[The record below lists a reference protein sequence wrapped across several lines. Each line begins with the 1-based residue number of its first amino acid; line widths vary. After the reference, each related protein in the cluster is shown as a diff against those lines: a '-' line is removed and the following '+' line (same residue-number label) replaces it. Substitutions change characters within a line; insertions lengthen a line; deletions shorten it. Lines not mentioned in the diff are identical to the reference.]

1 MRVRIPDPLRS
12 YTDRQK
18 AVDADGATI
27 AEVVADLD
35 RRYPGIR
42 FRMVD
47 EQNRLRKHMKV
58 FVNDES
64 VRDLDTAV
72 TDRDEITIMQAL
84 SGGCADQRWIGPVFT
99 AWNALPGTVLS

>member
-12 YTDRQK
+12 YTEQQRV
-18 AVDADGATI
+18 VDADGKTV
-27 AEVVADLD
+27 AELLADLD
-35 RRYPGIR
+35 SRYPGIR

-47 EQNRLRKHMKV
+47 EQNRIRKHMKV

-64 VRDLDTAV
+64 VRDLDTAI

-84 SGGCADQRWIGPVFT
+84 SGG
-99 AWNALPGTVLS
+99 